1 MIDVQWKGTDDMR
14 KIAFFVF
21 FLLAACVPYTL
32 APLTTDHP
40 AHPDAMVAP
49 QRPVSKT
56 LAYTSSDLPS
66 PRVAAKVAAA
76 QQGDHEAHHETQSST
91 SQTVVGEG
99 KVVAT
104 VPSANQI
111 VVEHG
116 PIKDFM
122 DAMTMGYQIDPPT
135 LLEGLKSGD
144 RVRFTIDV
152 NKKTIVKIEKL
163 KE

>member
-1 MIDVQWKGTDDMR
+1 MTLFSLCI
-14 KIAFFVF
+14 
-21 FLLAACVPYTL
+21 FLFLAACAPYTL

-40 AHPDAMVAP
+40 AHPDAMAAP
-49 QRPVSKT
+49 HRPISKT
-56 LAYTSSDLPS
+56 LIYASADLPS
-66 PRVAAKVAAA
+66 PRGAPNVTTV
-76 QQGDHEAHHETQSST
+76 QQGDHEAHHETLSST

-122 DAMTMGYQIDPPT
+122 DAMTMGYQVDPPA
-135 LLEGLKSGD
+135 LAEG
-144 RVRFTIDV
+144 
-152 NKKTIVKIEKL
+152 
-163 KE
+163 